1 MWWISKEGLRMKTT
15 TKLFHTQGTLYTFS
29 EDAHFESW
37 VEIYY
42 GLFDVTRIYESGA
55 CLITDG
61 TINPL
66 E

>member
-1 MWWISKEGLRMKTT
+1 MKTT
-15 TKLFHTQGTLYTFS
+15 TKLLHTQGTLYTFS

-55 CLITDG
+55 WLITDG